1 MAMTFH
7 TTGHATK
14 GKSLTVLAELQVVK
28 HNGRTYKLL
37 SVQTHDGL
45 PYLCLRLYNGNNHF
59 IKQML
64 FENEVAEQFGFL
76 PNTGLQRIGGGQHA
90 KWCSYVNKGD
100 ICDCAGWRPANR

>member
-14 GKSLTVLAELQVVK
+14 GKSLTVLAELQVVR

-45 PYLCLRLYNGNNHF
+45 PYLCLRLYNGKNHF

-64 FENEVAEQFGFL
+64 FEREVAEQFGFCLTPAAPDSL
-76 PNTGLQRIGGGQHA
+76 PACEISRGCYFGQDGRCLRGGE
-90 KWCSYVNKGD
+90 C
-100 ICDCAGWRPANR
+100 R